1 MVKELKGSLVYLFS
15 NLRFSLIVF
24 WSILI
29 AVLLISVVTSI
40 ILEDSHVS
48 FNMSAPVYFFTGVFG
63 FWMVK
68 NGIPFLI
75 KMGAT
80 RKAIF
85 IASGIFGIVLSLLN
99 AIIANTIIKIVSF
112 IYKSE
117 GINSALSIYINGN
130 EQQINHI
137 SQFIGQDSIFSR
149 IAIDSTIS
157 FFLFCGLFLSGL
169 IFYKYGVVG
178 GISFSVLVF
187 LFIIYA
193 GNVGWLETLF
203 IYLFSDFNVTFFYQL
218 FAVGIVF
225 YLLSFLLLRRL
236 TIR

>member
-1 MVKELKGSLVYLFS
+1 MLLRSYLFHFFF
-15 NLRFSLIVF
+15 N
-24 WSILI
+24 LI
-29 AVLLISVVTSI
+29 AHFEIYT
-40 ILEDSHVS
+40 
-48 FNMSAPVYFFTGVFG
+48 
-63 FWMVK
+63 
-68 NGIPFLI
+68 
-75 KMGAT
+75 
-80 RKAIF
+80 
-85 IASGIFGIVLSLLN
+85 LSLHDALP
-99 AIIANTIIKIVSF
+99 IFKIVSI
-112 IYKSE
+112 IYKSG
-117 GINSALSIYINGN
+117 GINGALSIYINGN

-137 SQFIGQDSIFSR
+137 SQFLGHDSIFSR
-149 IAIDSTIS
+149 ITIDSTIS
-157 FFLFCGLFLSGL
+157 FFLFCGFFFSGL

-203 IYLFSDFNVTFFYQL
+203 IYLFSDFGVTFFYQM